1 VDISASADGKKLLL
15 TEAEGKMEVADAGE
29 KLDAKPLDLGGLRM
43 FVDPRQEW
51 RQIFDEAWRMEQQFF
66 YDPKMHG
73 LDWRAVRTRY
83 EPLLEF
89 VQRREDLNDLLIE
102 MIGEMQVGHN
112 RISGG
117 DLDSERPAGV
127 GLLGADFKVENNLYR
142 IQKIYHG
149 DRWNPFVVGPLAATG
164 VKASEGDAILAIN
177 GHALDGKVNIFS
189 LLEGTIDK
197 QITLTLS
204 RDGTAKSART
214 AVVVPIANESALR
227 QWEWVERN
235 RDYVDRHSGG
245 KVAYVYLPDTADGGF
260 TFFNRMF
267 FSAVDKDALIVDDR
281 RNSGGQAANYVLEV
295 LNRKYLSG
303 WKDRD
308 GLVFNTP
315 AAAIY
320 GPKVMLIDQDA
331 GSGGDFFPYGF
342 RYLGLGKLVGSRTW
356 GGLIGISVNPPLIDG
371 GRLSVPYF
379 RFYTPEGEW
388 HVENE
393 GVAPDIDV
401 PLDPVAVN
409 EDRDPQLDA
418 AIAQVLEQLK
428 TAKPIALKSAPPV
441 PTQVGK

>member
-1 VDISASADGKKLLL
+1 VAAGVNA
-15 TEAEGKMEVADAGE
+15 AEGD
-29 KLDAKPLDLGGLRM
+29 
-43 FVDPRQEW
+43 
-51 RQIFDEAWRMEQQFF
+51 
-66 YDPKMHG
+66 
-73 LDWRAVRTRY
+73 T
-83 EPLLEF
+83 
-89 VQRREDLNDLLIE
+89 
-102 MIGEMQVGHN
+102 
-112 RISGG
+112 
-117 DLDSERPAGV
+117 
-127 GLLGADFKVENNLYR
+127 
-142 IQKIYHG
+142 
-149 DRWNPFVVGPLAATG
+149 
-164 VKASEGDAILAIN
+164 ILAIN
-177 GHALDGKVNIFS
+177 GHALDARINIFS
-189 LLEGTIDK
+189 LLANTVDK
-197 QITLTLS
+197 QTSLTLS
-204 RDGTAKSART
+204 RDGTPKAART
-214 AVVVPIANESALR
+214 VVVIPIASETALR

-267 FSAVDKDALIVDDR
+267 FSTVDKDALIVDDR

-295 LNRKYLSG
+295 LGRKYLSG

-342 RYLGLGKLVGSRTW
+342 RHLGLGKLIGTRTW

-371 GRLSVPYF
+371 GRLSVPFF

-393 GVAPDIDV
+393 GVAPDMEV

-409 EDRDPQLDA
+409 EGRDPQLDA
-418 AIAQVLEQLK
+418 AIAEVLEQLK
-428 TAKPIALKSAPPV
+428 TAKPIVLKSAPPV